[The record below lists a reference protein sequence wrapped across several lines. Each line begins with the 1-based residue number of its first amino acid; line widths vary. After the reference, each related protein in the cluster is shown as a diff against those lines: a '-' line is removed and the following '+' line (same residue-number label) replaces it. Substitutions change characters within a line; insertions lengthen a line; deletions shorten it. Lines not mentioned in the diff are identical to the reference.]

1 MGQGKDDKQAINGYC
16 RTNHK
21 GFEAHIHF
29 LLLEHDLNFPAMGV
43 MRKNFPIRKAEIRAN
58 EDAECLLAAK
68 CILGIGE
75 QDNSLFD
82 SVERPFITM
91 NPILVTAHC
100 NEVVLAVWEH
110 GSVILGAA
118 TVTVRIKDA
127 IGFHS
132 TNEGDVFLKCF
143 VPQGFAGIPAVHL
156 EDNTGICLG
165 QRVQKLNRH
174 VDLGAAFR
182 TAAAQT
188 IAQGKITCAD

>member
-1 MGQGKDDKQAINGYC
+1 MGQGKDDKQAVNGYC

-21 GFEAHIHF
+21 GFKAQIYF
-29 LLLEHDLNFPAMGV
+29 LLLEHDINFPAMGV

-58 EDAECLLAAK
+58 EHAERLLATK
-68 CILGIGE
+68 CILGIGK

-110 GSVILGAA
+110 GSVILGVA

-127 IGFHS
+127 SGFHS
-132 TNEGDVFLKCF
+132 TNEGDVFLKCL

-156 EDNTGICLG
+156 EDNTGICLR

-174 VDLGAAFR
+174 VDLGAFPNSSGADNS
-182 TAAAQT
+182 T
-188 IAQGKITCAD
+188 GKNHLC

>member
-1 MGQGKDDKQAINGYC
+1 
-16 RTNHK
+16 
-21 GFEAHIHF
+21 
-29 LLLEHDLNFPAMGV
+29 
-43 MRKNFPIRKAEIRAN
+43 MRKDFPVRKAEIRAN

-82 SVERPFITM
+82 SVERPFIAM

-118 TVTVRIKDA
+118 AVTVRIKDA

-132 TNEGDVFLKCF
+132 ANEGDVFLKRL

-165 QRVQKLNRH
+165 
-174 VDLGAAFR
+174 
-182 TAAAQT
+182 TSP
-188 IAQGKITCAD
+188 KIV